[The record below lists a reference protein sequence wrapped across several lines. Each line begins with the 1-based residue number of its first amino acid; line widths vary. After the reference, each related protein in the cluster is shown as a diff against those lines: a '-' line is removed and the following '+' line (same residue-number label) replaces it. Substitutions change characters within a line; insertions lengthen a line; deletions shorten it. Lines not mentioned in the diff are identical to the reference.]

1 MEMMADR
8 QMAVADWIDRTAA
21 RFDDAGLH
29 FGHGTDNARDEAAW
43 LVLHVIRA
51 RLDGQLSEWG
61 APVTPAQAAEIERL
75 AEARCSSGEP
85 LAYLLGRAWFAGL
98 EFEVTPDVLV
108 PRSPLAELIL
118 DEFRPWVE
126 PRRLRRVLDLCTGS
140 GCIAIAMARQMPWVQ
155 VDATDI
161 SPAALAVA
169 ARNVARHALSKRI
182 TLLESDLFQSVPPAR
197 YDLIVANPPYI
208 PGAALEELPRE
219 YRSEPALGL
228 VSGSDGL
235 DAVLEILAEAPHYLA
250 PDGILVCEVG
260 ESEQR
265 LDSALPAMPFLW
277 LEFERGGSGVFVL
290 THEQLEAAQPAVA
303 ALTRKRRHVA

>member
-1 MEMMADR
+1 MT
-8 QMAVADWIDRTAA
+8 VAEWIDRTVA
-21 RFDDAGLH
+21 RFVDAGLH
-29 FGHGTDNARDEAAW
+29 YGHGTDNARDEAAW
-43 LVLHVIRA
+43 LVLHVIQA
-51 RLDGQLSEWG
+51 RLDGQFSDWG
-61 APVTPAQAAEIERL
+61 APVTPGQAAEIVRL

-126 PRRLRRVLDLCTGS
+126 PRRVRRVLDLCTGS
-140 GCIAIAMARQMPWVQ
+140 GCIAIAVARHMPWVQ

-169 ARNVARHALSKRI
+169 ARNVERHALSKRI
-182 TLLESDLFQSVPPAR
+182 TLLESDLFQSVPAGR

-208 PGAALEELPRE
+208 PGGALEELPRE
-219 YRSEPALGL
+219 YRCEPALGL
-228 VSGSDGL
+228 VSGADGL

-265 LDSALPAMPFLW
+265 LDSALPAVPFLW

-290 THEQLEAAQPAVA
+290 NHEQLEAAQPAVR
-303 ALTRKRRHVA
+303 ALTRTRRHVA